1 MDRDAPPQVEKN
13 RDNILPRIM
22 ASSEGH
28 TSLFERELS
37 KYDGLKGAVLLVTLL
52 TCRARQSIHVPQRQA
67 VIGPTIYGAIRV

>member
-1 MDRDAPPQVEKN
+1 VIAPPQVEKN

-37 KYDGLKGAVLLVTLL
+37 KYDGLKGAG
-52 TCRARQSIHVPQRQA
+52 C
-67 VIGPTIYGAIRV
+67 

>member
-1 MDRDAPPQVEKN
+1 MVHADADGKQELMDVCCPPQVEKN

-37 KYDGLKGAVLLVTLL
+37 KYDGLKGAGRL
-52 TCRARQSIHVPQRQA
+52 SP
-67 VIGPTIYGAIRV
+67 Y

>member
-1 MDRDAPPQVEKN
+1 MSRGSCLTLQSFVSQVEKH

-37 KYDGLKGAVLLVTLL
+37 KYDGLKGAGSSLLTGPSRQFWHVLLLRPPR
-52 TCRARQSIHVPQRQA
+52 TCSR
-67 VIGPTIYGAIRV
+67 

>member
-1 MDRDAPPQVEKN
+1 MEKN

-37 KYDGLKGAVLLVTLL
+37 KYDGLKGAGLLVTLL
-52 TCRARQSIHVPQRQA
+52 PVEVGNQFMCCR
-67 VIGPTIYGAIRV
+67 GTL